1 MILKTRHTGLVV
13 RDLEKSLKFYEELGF
28 ILSSRELETG
38 DFISTVVG
46 IENVRVETAKLKAPD
61 NSMIEILQYHSHP
74 QVREISKAPSNALG
88 CSHVAYTVKDISK
101 ACKRIQELGG
111 SIVNQPSVAPSG
123 KVKVAYCHDLEGV
136 LMEIVE
142 EIS

>member
-13 RDLEKSLKFYEELGF
+13 RDLEKSLKFYEGLGF
-28 ILSSRELETG
+28 VLSSRELETG

-61 NSMIEILQYHSHP
+61 NSMLELLQYHSHP
-74 QVREISKAPSNALG
+74 KVADVNKAPSNALG
-88 CSHVAYTVKDISK
+88 CSHVAYTVKDISE
-101 ACKRIQELGG
+101 ACERIQELGG
-111 SIVNQPSVAPSG
+111 SIVNQPAVAPSG